1 MPWEELENEYAHRV
15 RDPKDFQDD
24 SFRRI
29 PFKRSSPKIAA
40 IIGKLKGET
49 TTTVQSLRFPKA
61 EGWTLAKAKD
71 WVKNHFKKAME
82 DFMEMHAS
90 EAREVK
96 HIEIEI
102 KDATDQGIF
111 DGIASLYGQR
121 DLGGDV
127 IEKGAFSKTIDE
139 NPVVPILWQHDSR
152 EVIGTGQ
159 LKDSPSGLKIH
170 GELDMEDSLAVKALR
185 KIKTGL
191 VRGLSIGFQALKW
204 DYQQEEGQSW
214 PTRILK
220 EVKLWEVSIVT
231 FPMLPA
237 AQITSAKDFEAEAR
251 SLVGFIS
258 DLKAGRQLSKASIAK
273 IRAAIEELTA
283 LLEEAG
289 AEEAT
294 TSKEAAGMPP
304 EPANDHSEVQEVATS
319 MATNLQRIKEQLH
332 GSGTESRT

>member
-1 MPWEELENEYAHRV
+1 MPWEDKPEWTEIRYRV
-15 RDPKDFQDD
+15 RNPDDFQDG

-29 PFKRSSPKIAA
+29 PFKKSIPKVFAV
-40 IIGKLKGET
+40 IGTLKGEDS
-49 TTTVQSLRFPKA
+49 TTVQALRFPK
-61 EGWTLAKAKD
+61 GKPDNWTMVKAKA
-71 WVKNHFKKAME
+71 WVAEHFKKAME
-82 DFMEMHAS
+82 DFMETHAA
-90 EAREVK
+90 ELREVK

-102 KDATDQGIF
+102 KEATDLGIF
-111 DGIASLYGQR
+111 DGVASLYGQR
-121 DLGGDV
+121 DLGGDL
-127 IEKGAFSKTIDE
+127 IEKGAFTKTIGE
-139 NPVVPILWQHDSR
+139 NPVIPILWQHDSR

-159 LKDSPSGLKIH
+159 LKDSPSGLKVH

-214 PTRILK
+214 PTRIIK

-251 SLVGFIS
+251 NLVEFIS
-258 DLKAGRQLSKASIAK
+258 DLKAGRQLSKASISK

-294 TSKEAAGMPP
+294 TSKEAAGLPA
-304 EPANDHSEVQEVATS
+304 EPAHDHSEVQDLAILASIFEKATEV
-319 MATNLQRIKEQLH
+319 I
-332 GSGTESRT
+332 SGT